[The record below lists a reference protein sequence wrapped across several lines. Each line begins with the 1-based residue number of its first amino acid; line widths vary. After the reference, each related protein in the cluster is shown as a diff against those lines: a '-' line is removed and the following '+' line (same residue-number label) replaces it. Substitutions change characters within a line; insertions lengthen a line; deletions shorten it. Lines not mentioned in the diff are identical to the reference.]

1 MYKKIVNLRGGN
13 IDVSE
18 NYTTLSLSIENIK
31 GLSGEIEIPLK
42 NDVYAITGNN
52 GTGKSTLISLF
63 SRLVPPYTFRLSNID
78 YSDNSKVKF
87 SVYDKKSEWSFIKG
101 KFNNKY
107 DDIRFEG
114 RYEGSLFYGKRF
126 EDSKNVEELI
136 ENRKISMDSLVSAD
150 DFIVKAL
157 GNILHNNEDH
167 YKNIMRLKNREMANS
182 FNLKN
187 LPYFM
192 LVDDKIVSQYKM
204 SSGECLLLTLLH
216 FLYNSIIRKSIPSQK
231 HILLL
236 IDEIELALHP
246 VAVKRLIEMLK
257 DITKSSPNLTCIIS
271 SHSLEVIR
279 NVPASNI
286 FNLQIQSN
294 VNGTKT
300 FTVDNPIYP
309 CYLMKDLYTHNGYD
323 YVILVEDKLA
333 SMIVNNSITK
343 LQLRK
348 NKLIDVVPIGGWEN
362 VFSLHKT
369 FVSENTLGLNTT
381 IISIIDGDVADIA
394 EPKFKNL
401 KHTFLPIGS
410 VEKFLL
416 RNLFEKNNIC
426 KAIKDTIFVGPQSLE
441 SFILDYRKEES
452 LKSNESTYKAD
463 NNGKRLYGRLKNYC
477 ESQRKISEDKLIDIL
492 YDIAKTYVKFDEFE
506 GALNDLLK

>member
-1 MYKKIVNLRGGN
+1 MIKKFAHLRGGN
-13 IDVSE
+13 IDVSNE
-18 NYTTLSLSIENIK
+18 YTTLTLSVQNIK
-31 GLSGEIEIPLK
+31 GLTGEIEIPLK

-78 YSDNSKVKF
+78 YTDESSVKF
-87 SVYDKKSEWSFIKG
+87 SVYDRKSEWSFING

-136 ENRKISMDSLVSAD
+136 ENGIIASDSLIDAD
-150 DFIVKAL
+150 NFIVKAL

-167 YKNIMRLKNREMANS
+167 YKNIKRLRNREMADD
-182 FNLKN
+182 FKLKN

-192 LVDDKIVSQYKM
+192 IVEDKIVSQYKM

-216 FLYNSIIRKSIPSQK
+216 FLYNSIIRRSIPSQK
-231 HILLL
+231 HVLLL

-294 VNGTKT
+294 INGAKT

-323 YVILVEDKLA
+323 YVIMVEDKLA
-333 SMIVNNSITK
+333 SMIVNNSISK

-381 IISIIDGDVADIA
+381 IVSVIDGDVASIA
-394 EPKFKNL
+394 EPKFRNL

-410 VEKFLL
+410 IEKFLL
-416 RNLFEKNNIC
+416 NNLFEKNDIS
-426 KAIKDTIFVGPQSLE
+426 KAIKDTIFVGPMSLE
-441 SFILDYRKEES
+441 SFILEYKKEES
-452 LKSNESTYKAD
+452 VKSKENTYKPD

-492 YDIAKTYVKFDEFE
+492 YDIAKSYIKFEEFE
-506 GALNDLLK
+506 DALSKLLI

>member
-1 MYKKIVNLRGGN
+1 MEKNYHNFRGGN
-13 IDVSE
+13 IEVLNQYS
-18 NYTTLSLSIENIK
+18 TLFLSVKNIK

-52 GTGKSTLISLF
+52 GSGKSTLISLL

-78 YSDNSKVKF
+78 YNNDSCVKF
-87 SVYDKKSEWSFIKG
+87 RVYDKKSEWSFIRK
-101 KFNNKY
+101 KFHNKY

-126 EDSKNVEELI
+126 EDSKNVEDLI
-136 ENRKISMDSLVSAD
+136 ENGKISNDSLIDAD
-150 DFIVKAL
+150 EFIIKKL
-157 GNILHNNEDH
+157 GNILQNNEDY
-167 YKNIMRLKNREMANS
+167 YKNIKRLKNREMADS

-192 LVDDKIVSQYKM
+192 LVDDNIVSQYKM

-216 FLYNSIIRKSIPSQK
+216 FLYNSIIRRSIPTQK
-231 HILLL
+231 HVLLL

-246 VAVKRLIEMLK
+246 VAVKRLIETLK
-257 DITKSSPNLTCIIS
+257 DITATSQNLTCIIS

-286 FNLQIQSN
+286 FNLQINIDSD
-294 VNGTKT
+294 GTKT
-300 FTVDNPIYP
+300 FSVDNPIYP
-309 CYLMKDLYTHNGYD
+309 CYLMKDIYTHNGYD
-323 YVILVEDKLA
+323 YVIMVEDKLA
-333 SMIVNNSITK
+333 SMIVNNSISK

-348 NKLIDVVPIGGWEN
+348 NKLIDVVPVGGWEN
-362 VFSLHKT
+362 VFNLHKT

-381 IISIIDGDVADIA
+381 IISVIDGDVYSIA
-394 EPKFKNL
+394 ESKFKNL
-401 KHTFLPIGS
+401 KHSFLPIGS

-416 RNLFEKNNIC
+416 SNLFEKNAIS
-426 KAIKDTIFVGPQSLE
+426 KAIKDTLFIGPQSLE
-441 SFILDYRKEES
+441 SFVLEYKNEET
-452 LKSNESTYKAD
+452 LKSKESSYKED
-463 NNGKRLYGRLKNYC
+463 KNGKRLYGKLKNYC

-492 YDIAKTYVKFDEFE
+492 FDIATKYINFNAFE
-506 GALNDLLK
+506 KDLECLLV